1 MLWFSIR
8 FGNATG
14 ADLSIEVYRR
24 TLYQPYSEH
33 VSRGSS
39 EFISGI
45 TQKVGIATSLLI
57 SGVAVI
63 TSACLFFAIMITL
76 LAVDPVVAIIAG
88 LSFGS
93 GYLLIA
99 WFTRRRLEQNSRHI
113 SKEQNQVVKSL
124 QEGLGAIRDVLLDG
138 SQKIYCDVYR
148 KAVIQLQ
155 QSLGE
160 NSFINQAPRYVME
173 ALGMILIALF
183 VLVMNRNSAGVVS
196 ALPTLAMLALGA
208 QRLLPLMQ
216 QLYGNWS
223 VVIGNKAVLADVLEL
238 LEQPLP
244 PGWDQPEPE
253 PLVFRDE
260 IGIENLFFRYGDVE
274 PWVLEGVNLK
284 IKKGSRIGIVGSTGT
299 GKSTLLDLLMGLLDP
314 FRGEILVDGQSV
326 TRERRRAWQRSIAHV
341 PQSIFLADSTIEE
354 NIAFG
359 IPYELID
366 HHRVRE
372 AAEQACISDFID
384 GRPGGYRVVVG
395 ERGIQLSGGQRQR
408 IGIAR
413 ALYKRASVLI
423 FDEAT
428 SALDSETEDA
438 VMQAID
444 GLSSDLT
451 LFIIA
456 HRLTTLKKCDMI
468 VKLESGKIV
477 QQAVGEYN

>member
-1 MLWFSIR
+1 
-8 FGNATG
+8 
-14 ADLSIEVYRR
+14 
-24 TLYQPYSEH
+24 
-33 VSRGSS
+33 
-39 EFISGI
+39 
-45 TQKVGIATSLLI
+45 
-57 SGVAVI
+57 
-63 TSACLFFAIMITL
+63 
-76 LAVDPVVAIIAG
+76 VAIIAG

-138 SQKIYCDVYR
+138 SQKLYCDVYR

-155 QSLGE
+155 KSLGE
-160 NSFINQAPRYVME
+160 NAFINQAPRYVME

-183 VLVMNRNSAGVVS
+183 VLVISRNSAGVVS

-253 PLVFRDE
+253 PLFFRDE
-260 IGIENLFFRYGDVE
+260 ISIENLFFRYGDVE

-314 FRGEILVDGQSV
+314 VRGEILVDGQSV
-326 TRERRRAWQRSIAHV
+326 TREQRRAWQRSVAHV
-341 PQSIFLADSTIEE
+341 PQSIYLADSTIEE

-372 AAEQACISDFID
+372 AAEQACISDFIES
-384 GRPGGYRVVVG
+384 RPGGYKVVVG

-444 GLSSDLT
+444 SLSSDLT

-468 VKLESGKIV
+468 VKLKSGKIV
-477 QQAVGEYN
+477 QQPVSV